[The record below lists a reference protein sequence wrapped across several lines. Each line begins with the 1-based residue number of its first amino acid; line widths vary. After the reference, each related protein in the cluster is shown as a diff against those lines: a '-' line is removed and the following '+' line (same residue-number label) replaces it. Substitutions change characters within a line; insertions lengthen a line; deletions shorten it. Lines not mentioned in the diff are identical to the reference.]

1 MLSRKIYQFSQEGK
15 EVWIYLRD
23 QGRWLDRCKILDYS
37 GDLVIVRYE
46 TEDEDEICS
55 WEEIIRLD
63 SIGAVAQRLSTIPKG
78 DFQPSDLPTAE
89 DYPESE
95 HIEVPFESLGEDETS
110 DKPLRLQE
118 PIDKGHTDK

>member
-1 MLSRKIYQFSQEGK
+1 MLSRKIYQFSQEGRD
-15 EVWIYLRD
+15 VWIYLRD
-23 QGRWLDRCKILDYS
+23 QGRWIDRCKILDHT
-37 GDLVIVRYE
+37 GDLVVVRYE

-89 DYPESE
+89 DYPEFE
-95 HIEVPFESLGEDETS
+95 HIDTPYDLLGDEDTPDKTS
-110 DKPLRLQE
+110 TLVQE
-118 PIDKGHTDK
+118 PIDNGHAE